1 MTDNQ
6 ALIDK
11 AVTSYRAS
19 FGTEPDLVAFAPG
32 RVNLIGEHTDYNG
45 GFVLPCAIPY
55 GTAIAMGRTDAPEIS
70 VIALD
75 LNGARDSFGI
85 TREAITSLEHGRWEN
100 HPRGIVAGSHAFGL
114 PVHGANMA
122 ITGNVPQ
129 GAGLSSSASLGISMA
144 LGLSALGGQS
154 DPDRAKLA
162 RIAQWAEHKFVG
174 CACGLMDQLAS
185 AYGKAGHALLIDC
198 GKVENKAVPMPAG
211 ARILIIHSGVK
222 RGLVDSAYNERRMQ
236 CEAAARHYGVAELR
250 DLDETR
256 LYSDRNG
263 LDETTFRRAHHVVTE
278 NARTLEMAEALAIG
292 DYAAIGHLMQASHQS
307 MRDDFEITLPEID
320 SLVENIAHSL
330 GGEGGARMTG
340 GGFGGCVVAIC
351 LEGKIDAVY
360 DGLSAY
366 WEKAGRESPLQTV
379 ITPAQGATVMHL

>member
-11 AVTSYRAS
+11 AIAGYRA
-19 FGTEPDLVAFAPG
+19 TYDAAPDLVAYAPG

-55 GTAIAMGRTDAPEIS
+55 GTAIAMGRSNAPEIS
-70 VIALD
+70 AVALD
-75 LNGARDSFGI
+75 LGNAKDRFRIGGD
-85 TREAITSLEHGRWEN
+85 AITPLDLGEWEN
-100 HPRGIVAGSHAFGL
+100 HLRGIVAGSQAFDM

-129 GAGLSSSASLGISMA
+129 GAGLSSSASLGIAMA
-144 LGLSALGGQS
+144 LGLSALGGQV
-154 DPDRAKLA
+154 DPDRTTLA
-162 RIAQWAEHKFVG
+162 RIAQWAEHEFVG
-174 CACGLMDQLAS
+174 CSCGLMDQLAS
-185 AYGKAGHALLIDC
+185 AYGEADHALLIDC
-198 GKVENKAVPMPAG
+198 GKIENKGVPMPDG
-211 ARILIIHSGVK
+211 ARILIVHSGVK
-222 RGLVDSAYNERRMQ
+222 RGLVDSAYNERRLQ

-256 LYSDRNG
+256 LNLDRSG
-263 LDETTFRRAHHVVTE
+263 LDETAFRRARHVVTE
-278 NARTLEMAEALAIG
+278 NTRTLEMAHALAIG
-292 DYAAIGHLMQASHQS
+292 DFAAIGRLMQASHQS

-320 SLVENIAHSL
+320 RLVENIASSI

-351 LEGKIDAVY
+351 PEGKVDAVY
-360 DGLSAY
+360 AGLSAH
-366 WEKAGRESPLQTV
+366 WEKVGRESPLQTV
-379 ITPAQGATVMHL
+379 ITPAQGAIVIHL

>member
-11 AVTSYRAS
+11 AVTGYRAS
-19 FGTEPDLVAFAPG
+19 FGTEPDLVAYAPG

-55 GTAIAMGRTDAPEIS
+55 GTAIAMGRSNAPEIS
-70 VIALD
+70 AVALD
-75 LNGARDSFGI
+75 LDNATDHFAIGGD
-85 TREAITSLEHGRWEN
+85 AITPLGLGEWEN
-100 HPRGIVAGSHAFGL
+100 HLRGIVAGSLAFGL

-129 GAGLSSSASLGISMA
+129 GAGLSSSASLGIAMA
-144 LGLSALGGQS
+144 LGLSALVGQD
-154 DPDRAKLA
+154 DPDRTKLA
-162 RIAQWAEHKFVG
+162 RIAQWAEHEFVG
-174 CACGLMDQLAS
+174 CSCGLMDQLAS
-185 AYGKAGHALLIDC
+185 AYGEADHALLIDC
-198 GKVENKAVPMPAG
+198 GKVKNQTVPMPDG

-256 LYSDRNG
+256 LISDRNG
-263 LDETTFRRAHHVVTE
+263 LDETTFRRARHVVTE
-278 NARTLEMAEALAIG
+278 NVRTLEMAEALAIG
-292 DYAAIGHLMQASHQS
+292 DYAAIGRLMRASHQS

-320 SLVENIAHSL
+320 SLVENIARSL

-366 WEKAGRESPLQTV
+366 WEKVGRESPLQTV
-379 ITPAQGATVMHL
+379 ITPAQGATVIHL

>member
-11 AVTSYRAS
+11 AVTGYRAS
-19 FGTEPDLVAFAPG
+19 FGTEPDLVAYAPG

-55 GTAIAMGRTDAPEIS
+55 GTAIAMGLTDAAEIS
-70 VIALD
+70 AIAIDLD
-75 LNGARDSFGI
+75 GAQDRFSI
-85 TREAITSLEHGRWEN
+85 TREAIASLEHGRWEN
-100 HPRGIVAGSHAFGL
+100 HARGIVAGSHAFEL

-129 GAGLSSSASLGISMA
+129 GAGLSSSASLGIAMA
-144 LGLSALGGQS
+144 LGLSALGGQD
-154 DPDRAKLA
+154 DPDRTKLA

-185 AYGKAGHALLIDC
+185 ANGEAGHALLIDC
-198 GKVENKAVPMPAG
+198 GKVENTAVLMPDG

-263 LDETTFRRAHHVVTE
+263 LDETTFRRARHVVTE
-278 NARTLEMAEALAIG
+278 NARTLEMARALAIG
-292 DYAAIGHLMQASHQS
+292 DYTAIGSLMQASHQS

-351 LEGKIDAVY
+351 PESKVDAVY
-360 DGLSAY
+360 GGLSTY
-366 WEKAGRESPLQTV
+366 WEKAGRNSPLQTV